1 MGKNKSIIRLT
12 TISFVMILL
21 LSIGSVVF
29 IVFNQWRAS
38 AEAMTAN
45 IVDDINEHVYL
56 QLRNYMSKSWEL
68 NENHYRFI
76 ADGIID
82 ITQQSQRE
90 KFFVGVLNAQST
102 DIYSFGFGNEKG
114 EYYGARRNT
123 DNVIEI
129 MMNNSD
135 TDNNSWYYSIN
146 DNLTADQLIK
156 ITDKFDVRTRPWY
169 QIAKDKQEPAF
180 SSIYKHFVM
189 NDLTVSAVWP
199 VYDKNGQF
207 MGVLG
212 SHMLLSDIG
221 DFLEKQINKYDG
233 YVIIFEKDSGE
244 LIANSMMVDNYEQ
257 VDKAIMRKSIKSFE
271 TQQFD
276 QIYQQYLINNKED
289 FTYHGVNGSLM
300 VNILEFQFENLD
312 WVILSAI
319 PTSLFMGNVYTSIRL
334 TIGIVFVIL
343 IIIFIINQVVT
354 RKLLKP
360 LHELKNVSSNI
371 AASDLSSRFMSK
383 RNDEIGDI
391 GNSFN
396 LIADKMQALISNLE
410 TSVAQRTAQLNR
422 TNAELTA
429 NKDSLQ
435 LILDSTAEAIYG
447 QDLAGNCTFCNTSL
461 IKMLGYKNQSDVLG
475 KNMHELIHHSKP
487 DKSILDISECKIH
500 QSVKSGIGVVVD
512 DEVFWRADGQ
522 SIMVEYRAFPQS
534 LNGKVV
540 GMVVTFSDIT
550 QRKSKEMEVEYLS
563 SHDVL
568 TGLYNRRKFEMLLT
582 EVDKI
587 ENLPIS
593 IVFTDINGLKLTN
606 DIFGHQA
613 GDDLIIASAEILRK
627 ICRDLDI
634 IGRFG
639 GDEFIILM
647 PNTDKEEVVKVIKQV
662 KEEFA
667 CLKLSAIKGS
677 ISIGF
682 ATKKSSLMPIT
693 EVLADAENQ
702 MYKDKTINRQSVN
715 NEMINTL
722 IETLHNRVESESAH
736 SINVKTYSLKMGEA
750 LNLSKTEL
758 SKLTEAAYL
767 HDIGKIT
774 LDKELLIKPTF
785 TSEDYELMQQ
795 HPVVGYRILNL
806 FDDMLDIAEYVY
818 YHHERWDGKGYPIGL
833 VSNQIPI
840 ISRIIAIAETY
851 DRIVKSNQNPEKE
864 LKDYALKVIK
874 EGANNQFDPELAA
887 LFCRLFE

>member
-1 MGKNKSIIRLT
+1 MNKNKSIIKLT
-12 TISFVMILL
+12 TISFVVILL
-21 LSIGSVVF
+21 LSIGSVTFV
-29 IVFNQWRAS
+29 VFNQWRVS
-38 AEAMTAN
+38 VEAMTAN
-45 IVDDINEHVYL
+45 IVDDINEHIYL
-56 QLRNYMSKSWEL
+56 QLNNYMSKSWDL

-76 ADGIID
+76 ADDIID
-82 ITQQSQRE
+82 ITQQNQRE

-102 DIYSFGFGNEKG
+102 DIYSFGFGSELG

-135 TDNNSWYYSIN
+135 TNNNSWYYSVN
-146 DNLTADQLIK
+146 DNLTADQLIM

-169 QIAKDKQEPAF
+169 QIAKDNQQPAF

-189 NDLTVSAVWP
+189 DDLTVSAAWP

-207 MGVLG
+207 IGVLG

-221 DFLEKQINKYDG
+221 AFLETQINKYDG
-233 YVIIFEKDSGE
+233 YAIIFEKDSGD
-244 LIANSMMVDNYEQ
+244 LIANSMMIDNYQQE
-257 VDKAIMRKSIKSFE
+257 DKTITRRSIKSFE

-276 QIYQQYLINNKED
+276 QIYQQYLINDKKD
-289 FTYHGVNGSLM
+289 FTYNGINSSLM

-319 PTSLFMGNVYTSIRL
+319 PASLFMGNVYTSIRL

-343 IIIFIINQVVT
+343 IIIFILNQVVT
-354 RKLLKP
+354 SKLLKP
-360 LHELKNVSSNI
+360 LRELKNVSSNI
-371 AASDLSSRFMSK
+371 AAGDLNSRFMSK
-383 RNDEIGDI
+383 RNDEIGEI

-396 LIADKMQALISNLE
+396 LVADKMQSLISNLE
-410 TSVAQRTAQLNR
+410 TSVAQRTAELNR
-422 TNAELTA
+422 TNVELTTS
-429 NKDSLQ
+429 KDNLQ

-447 QDLAGNCTFCNTSL
+447 QDIAGVCTFCNMSL
-461 IKMLGYKNQSDVLG
+461 LNMLGYENQSDVLG
-475 KNMHELIHHSKP
+475 KDMHELIHHSNP
-487 DKSILDISECKIH
+487 DKSKLNVSECKIH
-500 QSVKSGIGVVVD
+500 QSVNSGIGVVVD

-522 SIMVEYRAFPQS
+522 SIMVEYRAFPQAI
-534 LNGKVV
+534 NGKVV

-550 QRKSKEMEVEYLS
+550 QRKNKEAQVEYLS

-568 TGLYNRRKFEMLLT
+568 TGLYNRRKFEALL
-582 EVDKI
+582 DDIDQKD
-587 ENLPIS
+587 NLPIS
-593 IVFTDINGLKLTN
+593 IIFTDINGLKLTN

-634 IGRFG
+634 IGRVG
-639 GDEFIILM
+639 GDEFIILL
-647 PNTDKEEVVKVIKQV
+647 PNTDKDEVEKIIKRI
-662 KEEFA
+662 KDEFA

-682 ATKKSSLMPIT
+682 ATKTSSLTPIT

-702 MYKDKTINRQSVN
+702 MYKNKTINRQSVN
-715 NEMINTL
+715 KEMINTL
-722 IETLHNRVESESAH
+722 IETLHNRVNSESAH
-736 SINVKTYSLKMGEA
+736 SVNVKAYSLKMGEA

-774 LDKELLIKPTF
+774 LDKELLTKPVF

-864 LKDYALKVIK
+864 LKDYAFKVIK
-874 EGANNQFDPELAA
+874 EGASYQFDPELAS
-887 LFCRLFE
+887 LFCQLFE

>member
-1 MGKNKSIIRLT
+1 MNKNKSIIKLT
-12 TISFVMILL
+12 TISFVVILL
-21 LSIGSVVF
+21 LSIGSVTF
-29 IVFNQWRAS
+29 IVFNQWRVS

-68 NENHYRFI
+68 NENHHLFI
-76 ADGIID
+76 TDGIID
-82 ITQQSQRE
+82 ITQQNQRE

-102 DIYSFGFGNEKG
+102 DIYSFGFGNEQG
-114 EYYGARRNT
+114 EYYGARRNA
-123 DNVIEI
+123 DNDIEI

-135 TDNNSWYYSIN
+135 TDNNSWYYSVN
-146 DNLTADQLIK
+146 DNLTADQLIM

-169 QIAKDKQEPAF
+169 QLAKDNQEPVF

-189 NDLTVSAVWP
+189 NDLTVSAAWP

-212 SHMLLSDIG
+212 SHMLLSNIG
-221 DFLEKQINKYDG
+221 TFLESQINKYDG
-233 YVIIFEKDSGE
+233 YAIIFEKDSGN
-244 LIANSMMVDNYEQ
+244 LIANSMMIDNYEQ
-257 VDKAIMRKSIKSFE
+257 EDKTIIRKSIKSYK

-276 QIYQQYLINNKED
+276 QIYQQYLSNNKKD
-289 FTYHGVNGSLM
+289 FTYHGTNGSLM

-319 PTSLFMGNVYTSIRL
+319 PVSLFMGNVYNSIRF

-371 AASDLSSRFMSK
+371 AAGDLNSRFMSK

-396 LIADKMQALISNLE
+396 MVADKMQSLISNLE
-410 TSVAQRTAQLNR
+410 TNVAQRTAELNK
-422 TNAELTA
+422 TNVELIA
-429 NKDSLQ
+429 SKDSLQ
-435 LILDSTAEAIYG
+435 LILDLTAEAIFG
-447 QDLAGNCTFCNTSL
+447 QDLAGNCTFCNMSL
-461 IKMLGYKNQSDVLG
+461 VKMLGYKDQSDVLG
-475 KNMHELIHHSKP
+475 KNMHELIHHSKA
-487 DKSILDISECKIH
+487 DKSKLDINECKIH
-500 QSVKSGIGVVVD
+500 QSLKSGVGVIVD

-522 SIMVEYRAFPQS
+522 SIMVEYRAFPQKR
-534 LNGKVV
+534 NDMVV

-550 QRKSKEMEVEYLS
+550 QRKSKETEVEYLS

-568 TGLYNRRKFEMLLT
+568 TGLYNRRKFEAQLF
-582 EVDKI
+582 EIDRS
-587 ENLPIS
+587 ENLPLS
-593 IVFTDINGLKLTN
+593 IIFTDINGLKLTN

-613 GDDLIIASAEILRK
+613 GDDLIIASADILRK
-627 ICRDLDI
+627 ICRTTDV

-639 GDEFIILM
+639 GDEFIILL
-647 PNTDKEEVVKVIKQV
+647 PNTDKDEVEKIIKRI
-662 KEEFA
+662 KDEFA

-677 ISIGF
+677 ISIGL
-682 ATKKSSLMPIT
+682 AIKTNTLTPII
-693 EVLADAENQ
+693 EVLTDAENQ

-715 NEMINTL
+715 KEMINTI
-722 IETLHNRVESESAH
+722 IETLHNRVENENAH
-736 SINVKTYSLKMGEA
+736 SINVKAYCLKMGEA
-750 LNLSKTEL
+750 LKLSKTEL

-774 LDKELLIKPTF
+774 LDKEFLTKPVF
-785 TSEDYELMQQ
+785 TSEDYELMQH

-833 VSNQIPI
+833 VSTQIPV

-851 DRIVKSNQNPEKE
+851 DRIVKSNPNPEKE

-874 EGANNQFDPELAA
+874 DGANYQFDPELAA